1 MTTNINSYGG
11 NNSFTGVKS
20 YESGSIADNI
30 VGTTLQS
37 VNSQTGAQLTTQMS
51 NMMLPP
57 GVLPNQVKKA
67 VGYTPT
73 QFRTLASTAAVSFLN
88 TVNTSN
94 AGLTFNSNQVL
105 KLPSGAQVLKVIV
118 QPYGYDTLPSGV
130 TTTIVGANVASEFQM
145 GFSATLNDGTANNVL
160 AAGATSIADAI
171 NNGIVITNIIP
182 TTFTTAP
189 AGNVSQLTLGAEN
202 CFSITA
208 DVGGGAGTANTSGD
222 LQVTIFYIGA

>member
-30 VGTTLQS
+30 AGTTLQS

-73 QFRTLASTAAVSFLN
+73 QFRTLASTAAVSLLN

-94 AGLTFNSNQVL
+94 AGLTFSSNQVL
-105 KLPSGAQVLKVIV
+105 KLPNGAQVLKVIV
-118 QPYGYDTLPSGV
+118 QPFGYDTLPSGV
-130 TTTIVGANVASEFQM
+130 TTTNVASAGASQYQM
-145 GFSATLNDGTANNVL
+145 GF
-160 AAGATSIADAI
+160 
-171 NNGIVITNIIP
+171 
-182 TTFTTAP
+182 
-189 AGNVSQLTLGAEN
+189 
-202 CFSITA
+202 
-208 DVGGGAGTANTSGD
+208 
-222 LQVTIFYIGA
+222 